1 MKIIPSPE
9 ELPISLFYFG
19 WKKARNFYL
28 KNTGFYDPV
37 ELKRFE
43 LNLERE
49 LRDIQ
54 SDFKRCIYNTSP
66 IKLLLFPKAL
76 AEDGNMQYRPVFQ
89 IALRDQVAWA
99 TVMLAIG
106 EWFDTHNFTNS
117 LEHQKL
123 EWMVSWSCNNRLRR
137 VYYPIWN
144 GNVFQYER
152 MFINLSS
159 KEIYESFQ
167 WSLRRWRELQEKQ
180 FREVFKSKKDREERK
195 AYYGNADIEKFYP
208 TLKLEH
214 VHKVLEQRL
223 NELSAEY
230 QCKYAAEQWIILL
243 KQLCT
248 FKLDEKESAKELYEV
263 IKEEK
268 MFGENGSPE
277 EFLPTGLIAAG
288 FLANCVLTEKVDK
301 EMDKF
306 CKEKTRQ
313 GTPTYITRYTD
324 DFTII
329 SSSKEVVIEGLKKL
343 NECVKNITGLKL
355 SEQKMKPRLDIEE
368 LKSKLG
374 IIKKEDLSDEEK
386 EKILELLKSQGEC
399 PYVTE
404 NDRLPKS
411 TRAIDR
417 LSQIGDQ
424 QLKAMDRYEL
434 RDYLE
439 LVKDLLESDF
449 TEEEIKT
456 ETRISFADWRL
467 RKWSREVQERGLED
481 IFQNEL
487 KDIANALEKSFNR
500 FLFKPGVLDSYV
512 IFLLECA
519 PRDVATRLERMM
531 AKMKPCKEW
540 KKDPVFLRTRFLYT
554 VAANWQRVLPN
565 VRPEIIS
572 AITKGIKLWN
582 WHRLNESA
590 KLLWYEKMALMWVSA
605 VLDLDLHELIKKE
618 DWKNEELGKVYL
630 FQRFEYIS
638 GDIKENLAVI
648 ATADFVKRKLQPSW
662 ADSQKHKLDEREKW
676 LKWIWSIIRELN
688 LADSPRLIV
697 RLGLLQIDLF
707 PKHLWKQVFTKI
719 DEIQLNNLTGWTSEE
734 ISYYELVD
742 AALEALVLDKK
753 DVRDFL
759 GALKESSTESAKT
772 ILSRL
777 YYLSAIGAW
786 EATPA
791 LVEGLKPCSEMVF
804 EKDMMISL
812 DDWLLM
818 IETNIRNGTDTLLEK
833 RALNEMEIT
842 KLMLAIC
849 KVLDSKYE
857 NKFQINAGNIFLT
870 PDQWQKFRKEEL
882 PNNELELILKHSRPS
897 YEWYLTPVSYLQIDD
912 EEYREYHVCYSLS
925 MLLLRILAG
934 RSFRTWGEKIS
945 RLNNWYSLEKLL
957 RLSRYPSTGLLILI
971 AGALNYRY
979 FYNRKIAEEW
989 GVNLPLLPIEVE
1001 PIKTLRNFKKQ
1012 LEVHLEEIKQRYTS
1026 QYGLPEIVLIN
1037 LDLFVERGRFDWEN
1051 A

>member
-1 MKIIPSPE
+1 MKVIPSPE
-9 ELPISLFYFG
+9 ELPISWFYFG

-28 KNTGFYDPV
+28 RNTGFYDPV
-37 ELKRFE
+37 ELNRFGV
-43 LNLERE
+43 NLELE
-49 LRDIQ
+49 LEKIQRD
-54 SDFKRCIYNTSP
+54 FRRCVYKTSP
-66 IKLLLFPKAL
+66 IKLFLFPKAL
-76 AEDGNMQYRPVFQ
+76 TEDGNMQYRPMFQ

-117 LEHQKL
+117 PEHQKL

-137 VYYPIWN
+137 VYYPVQN
-144 GNVFQYER
+144 KNNVQYER
-152 MFINLSS
+152 MFLNLSN
-159 KEIYESFQ
+159 KDIYESFQ

-180 FREVFKSKKDREERK
+180 FRDVFKNKKDREEGK

-208 TLKLEH
+208 TLKLEY

-223 NELSAEY
+223 NNLCNEY
-230 QCKYAAEQWIILL
+230 QCIDTAKKWIILL

-248 FKLDEKESAKELYEV
+248 FELDEREGIKELYEL

-277 EFLPTGLIAAG
+277 EFLPTGLISAG

-301 EMDKF
+301 EMEKF

-343 NECVKNITGLKL
+343 DECIKNIKGLKL
-355 SEQKMKPRLDIEE
+355 SERKMKPRLDIDE
-368 LKSKLG
+368 LKSKLD
-374 IIKKEDLSDEEK
+374 IIKKEDLSDKEK
-386 EKILELLKSQGEC
+386 EKILELLEIQGEC

-434 RDYLE
+434 REYLE
-439 LVKDLLESDF
+439 LVRDLLESDF

-467 RKWSREVQERGLED
+467 RKWSREVQERGLEET
-481 IFQNEL
+481 FQNEL
-487 KDIANALEKSFNR
+487 KDIANVLEKSFNR
-500 FLFKPGVLDSYV
+500 FFFKPGVLDSYV

-519 PRDVATRLERMM
+519 PRDISMRIERIM

-540 KKDPVFLRTRFLYT
+540 RKDPFFLRVRFLYT
-554 VAANWQRVLPN
+554 VAANWRRVLPK

-582 WHRLNESA
+582 WHRSNESA
-590 KLLWYEKMALMWVSA
+590 KLLWYEKLAIIWVST
-605 VLDLDLHELIKKE
+605 VLDLDLHELIKK
-618 DWKNEELGKVYL
+618 DAWKNEELGKVYL
-630 FQRFEYIS
+630 FQRFEYIPGS
-638 GDIKENLAVI
+638 IKENLAVI
-648 ATADFVKRKLQPSW
+648 VTADFVKRNLQPSR
-662 ADSQKHKLDEREKW
+662 ADSQKHKLDERGKW
-676 LKWIWSIIRELN
+676 LKWCWSTIQELN
-688 LADSPRLIV
+688 LADSPKLIM
-697 RLGLLQIDLF
+697 RLGLSQIDLF
-707 PKHLWKQVFTKI
+707 PKYLWEQVFKEI
-719 DEIQLNNLTGWTSEE
+719 DEIQFKNLTDLISVE

-742 AALEALVLDKK
+742 AAIEALVLDKK
-753 DVRDFL
+753 DVRNFL
-759 GALKESSTESAKT
+759 GVLKESNADSAKI

-777 YYLSAIGAW
+777 YYLNAIGAW

-791 LVEGLKPCSEMVF
+791 LAEGIKLCSEK
-804 EKDMMISL
+804 KDMLISL

-818 IETNIRNGTDTLLEK
+818 IETNAKSDIDTLPDK
-833 RALNEMEIT
+833 RGLNEMEII
-842 KLMLAIC
+842 KLMLAVC
-849 KVLDSKYE
+849 KELEDGKSEK
-857 NKFQINAGNIFLT
+857 NFQINAGNIFIT
-870 PDQWQKFRKEEL
+870 PDQWQKFRKEEQS
-882 PNNELELILKHSRPS
+882 NNEIRLILEHRRPS
-897 YEWYLTPVSYLQIDD
+897 YEWYLTPVSYLQFDD
-912 EEYREYHVCYSLS
+912 EENREYHICYSLS

-945 RLNNWYSLEKLL
+945 RLNNWYSLEKVL
-957 RLSRYPSTGLLILI
+957 RISRYPSTGFLVLI

-979 FYNRKIAEEW
+979 IYYKKIAEEW

-1001 PIKTLRNFKKQ
+1001 PIRTLGNFKKQ
-1012 LEVHLEEIKQRYTS
+1012 LEVHFEKIKQRYTW
-1026 QYGLPEIVLIN
+1026 QYSLPEVILIN
-1037 LDLFVERGRFDWEN
+1037 LDLFVESEGNFD
-1051 A
+1051 